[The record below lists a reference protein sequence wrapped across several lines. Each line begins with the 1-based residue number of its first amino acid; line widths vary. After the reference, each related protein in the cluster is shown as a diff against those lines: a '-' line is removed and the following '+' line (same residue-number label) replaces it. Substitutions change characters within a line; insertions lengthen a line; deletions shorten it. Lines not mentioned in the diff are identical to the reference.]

1 MIPIGG
7 AEYGKAVGQELTR
20 ATEELKALHDGDVRY
35 LAWLQEANGPQYLKL
50 TEMSDAVRRAMGI
63 LPLESIQA
71 LLDVYIS
78 IHRFYFVCWQCKA
91 QIGIE
96 FLSRLVGSAASPWK
110 M

>member
-1 MIPIGG
+1 MHEGNT
-7 AEYGKAVGQELTR
+7 A
-20 ATEELKALHDGDVRY
+20 Y
-35 LAWLQEANGPQYLKL
+35 LAWLQEVNEAQYLQL
-50 TEMSDAVRRAMGI
+50 TAMSDAIRRAMGI

-91 QIGIE
+91 QIGLE
-96 FLSRLVGSAASPWK
+96 FLARLVSSTAAWK